1 MAHGVKL
8 EIAERDLLHLA
19 VGRMVVDP
27 VFVAAETVAR
37 MQHRWMLVGGF
48 RQLIQPAARQRPEA
62 MEMRLEPPK
71 IVRRQIELQQI
82 TQAAVDQVEVLTG
95 AVRRDAIG
103 AVAEVRRC
111 CNVERCRSVR
121 RVHV

>member
-37 MQHRWMLVGGF
+37 MQHRRMLVGGF

-62 MEMRLEPPK
+62 MEMRFEPPK

-82 TQAAVDQVEVLTG
+82 AQAAIDQVEVQSG
-95 AVRRDAIG
+95 AIRRDMIG
-103 AVAEVRRC
+103 AVAEIRRRGD
-111 CNVERCRSVR
+111 VERCRSVR